1 MEIDQ
6 FKAFIAGHRE
16 RHPFAR
22 LPDFDASPGFY
33 QTWLVVLNRSGA
45 GDPGA
50 LEVASVRMLT
60 EPAKHHLDHMPTLC
74 KFAEQA
80 MKLRGVETPRDLST
94 QEGARAASAG
104 CQHCGGTGMATAFA
118 PRHVPN
124 PVTEEKIAPT
134 TSAYC
139 VCALGRWIER
149 NHTSRHPDIRKRI
162 PDYADVLAGRS
173 GWLVEPSDVEV
184 NRW

>member
-1 MEIDQ
+1 MEIDR

-94 QEGARAASAG
+94 QEGARAASKG
-104 CQHCGGTGMATAFA
+104 CDRGCGGTGMTTVWNRG
-118 PRHVPN
+118 PPD
-124 PVTEEKIAPT
+124 PEKRIAA
-134 TSAYC
+134 TSAAYC
-139 VCALGRWIER
+139 CCALGRWIER
-149 NHTSRHPDIRKRI
+149 NHSAKHPEIRKRI
-162 PDYADVLAGRS
+162 PDLTDVIAGRS
-173 GWLVEPSDVEV
+173 MWLAEPADVFQT
-184 NRW
+184 